1 MSKLYSKIFRF
12 NQHNRDQWVAE
23 QAKKIPSGARV
34 LDAGAGTGKY
44 KPLFAHCDYKAQDF
58 AQYNGKEHKYGEL
71 DYVGDI
77 TDISVSDGIFDY
89 ILCTEVF
96 EHLPRPDLAVKEFC
110 RILRGGVRF
119 C

>member
-1 MSKLYSKIFRF
+1 MNKLIQKIFRF

-23 QAKKIPSGARV
+23 QDRKIPSGARV
-34 LDAGAGTGKY
+34 LDAGAGTCKY
-44 KPLFAHCDYKAQDF
+44 KPLFAHCDYKSQDF
-58 AQYNGKEHKYGEL
+58 TQYKGYENSYGTL

-77 TDISVSDGIFDY
+77 TNIPVPDGSFDC

-96 EHLPRPDLAVKEFC
+96 EHLPRPDLAVKEFG
-110 RILRGGVRF
+110 RILRGAHF